1 MGFID
6 YIVGNSFR
14 DEKAGRVVVFTG
26 DRRNRGYLVKSASDE
41 LKIKSFLKMF
51 YFAHLSILLLGMLVD
66 YGWSTFIINT
76 GSIGRPAEHL
86 PQAIA
91 IFLAIYCVFVGAP
104 YFFLWRSYKKERQN
118 FVSAQDEVSVPPLH
132 AGRQI
137 WILIAMFVAL
147 VLVAVAI
154 LFLTRHK

>member
-6 YIVGNSFR
+6 YVVGKSFR
-14 DEKAGRVVVFTG
+14 DEKAGRVVVFNG

-51 YFAHLSILLLGMLVD
+51 YFAHLSILLLGMLVA

-76 GSIGRPAEHL
+76 GSLGRPAEHL

-91 IFLAIYCVFVGAP
+91 IFVVIYCVFVGAP
-104 YFFLWRSYKKERQN
+104 YYFLWRSYKKERQN
-118 FVSAQDEVSVPPLH
+118 FVSAQDEISVSPLP

-137 WILIAMFVAL
+137 WILVSMFAGLAL
-147 VLVAVAI
+147 IVMA
-154 LFLTRHK
+154 LFLLVRHK